1 MADDEP
7 GRSSHIPEGLEATP
21 GILALYE
28 KYGARYPWWVILVS
42 MTGAFATLLTGTIVN
57 VAIPDIMGAL
67 GITID
72 QAQNIVTIF
81 LAAGT
86 VTMLMS
92 PWCMRAFGIAR
103 TYVAALSVFAVSSAL
118 GGFATTGEAMVLARL
133 VQGAAAGLVMPISM
147 VLVAQVFPV
156 HRRGMAMG
164 VMSVGTVLAPA
175 LGPTI
180 GGYLVDDLSWRWVF
194 FIAIPFVAVSA
205 PCATFLFPS
214 REETGPKPSFDW
226 TGAVLCSIFLVGL
239 LTGLTEAQSEGWY
252 DDRTLIPLAIG
263 VVACALWILW
273 ETHAPEPMLDLRLL
287 RHFGFVGAAIVTLT
301 VGVGLYGSTY
311 LFPLFL
317 QQISMLVPTDSG
329 LIMAPAGLAMA
340 ALFPLSGYLADRY
353 SKRGIIA
360 IGLVL
365 VAWSSYLMKDADA
378 FTPVATMVGWYVIGR
393 VGLALIF
400 PALNAGDQR
409 VAAGTHPEWIGNDQL
424 PAPTGRRLRGKP
436 DLVRAPRPHDGAP
449 GRVPRDP
456 DLGQQRHDGDDAPR
470 PGAVRVSGPRRLS
483 ELRDEF
489 QLRPRRRLEPRGHA
503 RLSRQFRAGR
513 GHSPRLGATRLD
525 APARAERSV
534 GDWWKAPTVT
544 HRRKAGQQPAPSI
557 LSPFSEERRCT
568 THPRSARART

>member
-226 TGAVLCSIFLVGL
+226 TGVVLCSIFLVGL

-252 DDRTLIPLAIG
+252 DDRTLIPLSIG

-317 QQISMLVPTDSG
+317 QQISMLIPTDSG

-400 PALNAGDQR
+400 PALNAAAINALPLELIPSGSGMINFLRQLGGAFGVNLISFALLARTTAHQAESLETQTWDNSGTMEMMRLVQEQFAYLGLVGYQSFEMSFSYVLAVVSSQGAMLGYR
-409 VAAGTHPEWIGNDQL
+409 DSFVLVAAILLVSVL
-424 PAPTGRRLRGKP
+424 PAWMLRPEPKNQSAIAGKP
-436 DLVRAPRPHDGAP
+436 
-449 GRVPRDP
+449 
-456 DLGQQRHDGDDAPR
+456 QR
-470 PGAVRVSGPRRLS
+470 
-483 ELRDEF
+483 
-489 QLRPRRRLEPRGHA
+489 
-503 RLSRQFRAGR
+503 
-513 GHSPRLGATRLD
+513 
-525 APARAERSV
+525 
-534 GDWWKAPTVT
+534 
-544 HRRKAGQQPAPSI
+544 
-557 LSPFSEERRCT
+557 
-568 THPRSARART
+568 

>member
-263 VVACALWILW
+263 VAACALWILW

-317 QQISMLVPTDSG
+317 QQISMLIPTDSG

-400 PALNAGDQR
+400 PALNAAAINALPLELIPSGSGMINFLRQLGGAFGVNLISFALLARTTAHQAESLETQTWDNSGTMEMMRLVQEQFAYLGLVGYQSFEMSFSYVLAVVSSQGAMLGYR
-409 VAAGTHPEWIGNDQL
+409 DSFVLVAAILLVSVL
-424 PAPTGRRLRGKP
+424 PAWMLRPEPKNQSAIAGKP
-436 DLVRAPRPHDGAP
+436 
-449 GRVPRDP
+449 
-456 DLGQQRHDGDDAPR
+456 QR
-470 PGAVRVSGPRRLS
+470 
-483 ELRDEF
+483 
-489 QLRPRRRLEPRGHA
+489 
-503 RLSRQFRAGR
+503 
-513 GHSPRLGATRLD
+513 
-525 APARAERSV
+525 
-534 GDWWKAPTVT
+534 
-544 HRRKAGQQPAPSI
+544 
-557 LSPFSEERRCT
+557 
-568 THPRSARART
+568 